1 MILNSG
7 YTDLSNI
14 TMSNKEDIIR
24 GLFLDCTIYR
34 TIAELD
40 QLTAGLNV
48 LGIADEME
56 KNPSIFRGFFTRKEV
71 KLSAGKKMNYVKT
84 YIRICCYI

>member
-7 YTDLSNI
+7 YNDLSNI

-24 GLFLDCTIYR
+24 GLFLDCTIYHS
-34 TIAELD
+34 IPELD
-40 QLTAGLNV
+40 QLKAGLNV

-56 KNPSIFRGFFTRKEV
+56 KKSKHF
-71 KLSAGKKMNYVKT
+71 
-84 YIRICCYI
+84 